1 MNEPMLEAY
10 LNKVEMTAPARLSKE
25 YLKQLHASQHK
36 KIPFENLDIVNGT
49 PIHLSEQALFKK
61 LVMNQRGGYCFEL
74 NGLLL
79 HALNAM
85 GFEARPL
92 LARVHLAEEPSGR
105 SHQITLV
112 TLEGEQWI
120 LDAGFGSQTPREP
133 LPYRLNE
140 ELKTDIQIFR
150 FVEDVYYGSM
160 LQIKTDQETWLDLY
174 SIDMSYVCKGDIE
187 YANHYTS
194 THPNSAF
201 TSRCIATIRNNNG
214 ITTLLNGKV
223 KVKTELGVTEY
234 NLDTKDA
241 YMSTLKDTFGIDMD
255 IAFNTLTQYDHISPL

>member
-1 MNEPMLEAY
+1 MNERMLEAY
-10 LNKVEMTAPARLSKE
+10 LNKIEMTAPKDLNRA
-25 YLKQLHASQHK
+25 YLKLLHASQHT
-36 KIPFENLDIVNGT
+36 KIPFENLDIVNGN
-49 PIHLSEQALFKK
+49 PILLSEEALFNK
-61 LVMNQRGGYCFEL
+61 LVMSQRGGYCFEL

-79 HALNAM
+79 NALIQM
-85 GFEARPL
+85 GFEARAL

-105 SHQITLV
+105 SHQVTLV
-112 TLEGEQWI
+112 TLEDEKWV

-140 ELKTDIQIFR
+140 ELKTDSQTFR
-150 FVEDVYYGSM
+150 FVEDKFYGAI
-160 LQIKTDQETWLDLY
+160 LQIKTEEESWLDLY
-174 SIDMSYVCKGDIE
+174 SLDMSYVCKGDIE

-201 TSRCIATIRNNNG
+201 TSRCIATIRNHDG

-234 NLDTKDA
+234 NLDTKDT

-255 IAFNTLTQYDHISPL
+255 IKFKTLTKYDAI